1 MHVFHHKTKIVATV
15 GPACDTKEKILELT
29 MAGVDVF
36 RLNFSHGTHE
46 GHLKVMQYIR
56 EINETF
62 NYNLAILQDLQGPKI
77 RIGKLSA
84 DFFEIEKGEK
94 ITITTNNILG
104 TKEKISCSYANFV
117 NDLKTGDKILIDDGK
132 IELRALTLKKD
143 EVICEVIFG
152 GKIKP
157 NKGINLPQS
166 KISAPSLT
174 EKDHEDLLFG
184 LEQGVDWIAL
194 SFVRTA
200 QDMINLKSLI
210 EEKGK
215 KTKVIAKIER
225 PEAIKNIDSIIKYS
239 DALMVARGDLGV
251 EMEMEEIPMLQ
262 KKIVQKCNR
271 AAKPVIIATQMMESM
286 IENPRPTR
294 AETADVANAVLDG
307 ADALMLSG
315 ETAAGKHPVAV
326 IKSMT
331 QSIQSVERASE
342 DIYYKTYKLSS
353 RTKEDLSRSIV
364 ATACRLADRI
374 GAKAITGMTYSGKTA
389 FLIARH
395 RPKAQIFIFTKNRN
409 LLNTLALVWGVRGF
423 YYDGFVSTDATFED
437 IKKSLAAKGYLQK
450 DDLIISTASMPII
463 KKGTTN
469 MLKLSIID

>member
-1 MHVFHHKTKIVATV
+1 MHVAFHKTKIVATV
-15 GPACDTKEKILELT
+15 GPACDTKEKLLELT

-46 GHLKVMQYIR
+46 GHLKVMQHIR

-77 RIGKLSA
+77 RIGKLA
-84 DFFEIEKGEK
+84 EEYFEIEKGDT
-94 ITITTNNILG
+94 ITISINEVLG
-104 TKEKISCSYANFV
+104 TKEKVSCSYSNFV
-117 NDLKTGDKILIDDGK
+117 NDLKKGDRILIDDGK
-132 IELRALTLKKD
+132 IELRAITLKKE
-143 EVICEVIFG
+143 EVLCEVVFG
-152 GKIKP
+152 GKIRP

-166 KISAPSLT
+166 QISAPSLT
-174 EKDHEDLLFG
+174 DKDYKDLLFG

-194 SFVRTA
+194 SFDRTA
-200 QDMINLKSLI
+200 QDMINLKTII

-215 KTKVIAKIER
+215 KTKIIAKIER

-251 EMEMEEIPMLQ
+251 EIQMEEIPMLQ
-262 KKIVQKCNR
+262 KKFVQKCNR

-307 ADALMLSG
+307 ADALMLSA
-315 ETAAGKHPVAV
+315 ETAAGKYPVAV

-331 QSIQSVERASE
+331 QSIQSVVRGTEE
-342 DIYYKTYKLSS
+342 IYYKTYKLSS
-353 RTKEDLSRSIV
+353 KTKEDLSRSIV
-364 ATACRLADRI
+364 STACRLADRI

-395 RPKAQIFIFTKNRN
+395 RPKAHIFIFTKNRD

-437 IKKSLAAKGYLQK
+437 IKKTLSEKGYLQK
-450 DDLIISTASMPII
+450 DDLIVSTASMPII

-469 MLKLSIID
+469 MLKLSQVE